1 MKIHP
6 AARIADIKPYF
17 FSILEQRIAVLK
29 EGGLDVI
36 RLDMGSPD
44 LPPAPFIIEAMIK
57 SVKMPNKHCY
67 TASGGSPS
75 FLQAVANYYKA
86 RFGVSL
92 DPKSEI
98 IALIGSKE
106 GIFNIHHT
114 LLDPGDLVLLPDPC
128 YPVYRSGVKISNCQ
142 EYAMPLLRENNF
154 LPDLKK
160 IPEDIARKAKLM
172 WINYPNNPTGAIADL
187 DFFKR
192 CVEFAKEFNII
203 IAHDAPYVD
212 LTFDGYKAPSILEV
226 DGAKEVVIEF
236 NSLSKTYNM
245 AGWRIG
251 MAVGNMDII
260 RLLKIYKSQIDTSL
274 FAPIMDAGEAALMG
288 DQSWLVDRNKI
299 YEERRDIV
307 VKTLLKSG
315 FKLDNPKAGLYVWAK
330 LPEGYGNTMKFCED
344 LLSET
349 GVSVTPGGVYGKSGE
364 DYVRVS
370 NVIPTPRIREA
381 TERML
386 AWMQSKK
393 N

>member
-1 MKIHP
+1 MKINP

-17 FSILEQRIAVLK
+17 FSLLDQKISVLK

-57 SVKMPNKHCY
+57 SVKLPNKHSY
-67 TASGGSPS
+67 TASGGTPS
-75 FLQAVANYYKA
+75 FLQAVAFYYQA

-98 IALIGSKE
+98 LALIGSKE
-106 GIFNIHHT
+106 GIFNIHHA

-128 YPVYRSGVKISNCQ
+128 YPVYRSGVSISNCQ
-142 EYAMPLLRENNF
+142 AFAMPLLRENNF
-154 LPDLKK
+154 LPDLEK
-160 IPEDIARKAKLM
+160 IPKDIARKAKLM
-172 WINYPNNPTGAIADL
+172 WINYPNNPTGAVANL
-187 DFFKR
+187 HFFKK
-192 CVEFAKEFNII
+192 CVDFAMEFNII

-226 DGAKEVVIEF
+226 DGAKEVVVEF

-251 MAVGNMDII
+251 MASGNKDII

-274 FAPIMDAGEAALMG
+274 FAPIMDAGEAALLG

-299 YEERRDIV
+299 YEDRRDIV
-307 VKTLLKSG
+307 VKTLLNSG

-330 LPEGYGNTMKFCED
+330 LPEGFGNTMEFCEK
-344 LLSET
+344 LLNET
-349 GVSVTPGGVYGKSGE
+349 GVSITPGGVYGKSGE
-364 DYVRVS
+364 DFIRIS
-370 NVIPTPRIREA
+370 NVIPTERIKEA
-381 TERML
+381 TERMI
-386 AWMQSKK
+386 AWMQTKK

>member
-1 MKIHP
+1 MKINP

-17 FSILEQRIAVLK
+17 FSLLDQKISVLK

-57 SVKMPNKHCY
+57 SIKLPNKHSY
-67 TASGGSPS
+67 TASGGTPS
-75 FLQAVANYYKA
+75 FLQAVAFYYQA

-98 IALIGSKE
+98 LALIGSKE
-106 GIFNIHHT
+106 GIFNIHHA

-128 YPVYRSGVKISNCQ
+128 YPVYRSGVSISNCQ
-142 EYAMPLLRENNF
+142 AFAMPLLRENNF
-154 LPDLKK
+154 LPDLEK
-160 IPEDIARKAKLM
+160 IPKDIARKAKLM
-172 WINYPNNPTGAIADL
+172 WINYPNNPTGAVANL
-187 DFFKR
+187 HFFKK
-192 CVEFAKEFNII
+192 CVDFAMEFNII

-226 DGAKEVVIEF
+226 DGAKEVVVEF

-251 MAVGNMDII
+251 MASGNKDII

-274 FAPIMDAGEAALMG
+274 FAPIMDAGEAALLG

-299 YEERRDIV
+299 YEDRRDIV
-307 VKTLLKSG
+307 VKTLLNSG

-330 LPEGYGNTMKFCED
+330 LPEGFGNTMEFCEK
-344 LLSET
+344 LLNET
-349 GVSVTPGGVYGKSGE
+349 GVSITPGGVYGKSGE
-364 DYVRVS
+364 DYIRIS
-370 NVIPTPRIREA
+370 NVIPTERIKEA
-381 TERML
+381 TERMI
-386 AWMQSKK
+386 AWMQTKK

>member
-1 MKIHP
+1 
-6 AARIADIKPYF
+6 
-17 FSILEQRIAVLK
+17 
-29 EGGLDVI
+29 
-36 RLDMGSPD
+36 
-44 LPPAPFIIEAMIK
+44 MIK
-57 SVKMPNKHCY
+57 SVKLPNKHSY
-67 TASGGSPS
+67 TASGGAPS
-75 FLQAVANYYKA
+75 FLQAVASYYQA

-128 YPVYRSGVKISNCQ
+128 YPVYRSGVSISNCL
-142 EYAMPLLRENNF
+142 EYTMPLLRENNF
-154 LPDLKK
+154 LPDLEK

-192 CVEFAKEFNII
+192 CVEFANEFKII

-226 DGAKEVVIEF
+226 DGAKEVVVEF

-251 MAVGNMDII
+251 MAVGNKDII

-288 DQSWLVDRNKI
+288 DQSWLVGRNKI

-307 VKTLLKSG
+307 VNALLKSG

-364 DYVRVS
+364 DYIRVS
-370 NVIPTPRIREA
+370 NVIPTVRIREA

>member
-1 MKIHP
+1 MKINP
-6 AARIADIKPYF
+6 ALRISEIKPYF
-17 FSILEQRIAVLK
+17 FSILEQKIAILK
-29 EGGLDVI
+29 ERGLDVI

-44 LPPAPFIIEAMIK
+44 LPPAPFIIEALIK
-57 SVKMPNKHCY
+57 SVKLPNKHSY
-67 TASGGSPS
+67 TASGGTSS
-75 FLQAVANYYKA
+75 FLQAVASYYQN

-98 IALIGSKE
+98 LALIGSKE

-128 YPVYRSGVKISNCQ
+128 YPVYRSGVRISNCQ
-142 EYAMPLLRENNF
+142 DYAMPLLRENDF
-154 LPDLKK
+154 LPDLEK

-172 WINYPNNPTGAIADL
+172 WINYPNNPTGAVADL
-187 DFFKR
+187 AFFKK
-192 CVEFAKEFNII
+192 CVAFAKEFNII

-226 DGAKEVVIEF
+226 DGAKEVVVEF

-251 MAVGNMDII
+251 MAVGNKEII

-274 FAPIMDAGEAALMG
+274 FAPIMDAGEAALLG
-288 DQSWLVDRNKI
+288 DQSWLLDRNRI
-299 YEERRDIV
+299 YQERRDIV
-307 VKTLLKSG
+307 VETLLQSG

-330 LPEGYGNTMKFCED
+330 LPEGCENTIEFCEE
-344 LLSET
+344 LLEET
-349 GVSVTPGGVYGKSGE
+349 GVSITPGGVYGKSGE
-364 DYVRVS
+364 DYIRIS
-370 NVIPTPRIREA
+370 NVIPTDRIKEA

-386 AWMQSKK
+386 VWMQSKK

>member
-1 MKIHP
+1 MKINP

-17 FSILEQRIAVLK
+17 FSLLDQKISVLK

-57 SVKMPNKHCY
+57 SVKLPNKHSY
-67 TASGGSPS
+67 TASGGTHS
-75 FLQAVANYYKA
+75 FLQAVAFYYQA

-98 IALIGSKE
+98 LALIGSKE
-106 GIFNIHHT
+106 GIFNIHHA

-128 YPVYRSGVKISNCQ
+128 YPVYRSGVSISNCQ
-142 EYAMPLLRENNF
+142 AFAMPLLRENNF
-154 LPDLKK
+154 LPDLEK
-160 IPEDIARKAKLM
+160 IPKDIARKAKLM
-172 WINYPNNPTGAIADL
+172 WINYPNNPTGAVADL
-187 DFFKR
+187 HFFKK
-192 CVEFAKEFNII
+192 CVDFAMEFNII

-226 DGAKEVVIEF
+226 DGAKEVVVEF

-251 MAVGNMDII
+251 MAVGNKEII

-274 FAPIMDAGEAALMG
+274 FAPIMDAGEAALLG
-288 DQSWLVDRNKI
+288 DQTWLMDRNKI
-299 YEERRDIV
+299 YKERRDIV
-307 VKTLLKSG
+307 VKTLLNSG

-330 LPEGYGNTMKFCED
+330 LPEGFGNTMEFCEK
-344 LLSET
+344 LLNET
-349 GVSVTPGGVYGKSGE
+349 GVSITPGGVYGKSGE
-364 DYVRVS
+364 DYIRIS
-370 NVIPTPRIREA
+370 NVIPTERIKEA
-381 TERML
+381 TERMI
-386 AWMQSKK
+386 AWMQTKK

>member
-1 MKIHP
+1 MKINP
-6 AARIADIKPYF
+6 AARIAEIKPYF
-17 FSILEQRIAVLK
+17 FSILEQKIAVLK
-29 EGGLDVI
+29 ESGLDVI

-57 SVKMPNKHCY
+57 SVKLPNKHSY
-67 TASGGSPS
+67 TASGGAPS
-75 FLQAVANYYKA
+75 FLQAVASYYQA

-128 YPVYRSGVKISNCQ
+128 YPVYRSGVSISNCL
-142 EYAMPLLRENNF
+142 EYTMPLLRENNF
-154 LPDLKK
+154 LPDLEK

-187 DFFKR
+187 SFFKR
-192 CVEFAKEFNII
+192 CVEFANEFKII

-226 DGAKEVVIEF
+226 DGAKEVVVEF

-251 MAVGNMDII
+251 MAVGNKDII

-288 DQSWLVDRNKI
+288 DQSWLVGRNKI

-307 VKTLLKSG
+307 VNALLKSG

-364 DYVRVS
+364 DYIRVS
-370 NVIPTPRIREA
+370 NVIPTVRIREA

>member
-1 MKIHP
+1 MKINP

-17 FSILEQRIAVLK
+17 FSLLDQKISVLK

-57 SVKMPNKHCY
+57 SVKLPNKHSY
-67 TASGGSPS
+67 TASGGTPS
-75 FLQAVANYYKA
+75 FLQAVAFYYQA

-98 IALIGSKE
+98 LALIGSKE
-106 GIFNIHHT
+106 GIFNIHHA

-128 YPVYRSGVKISNCQ
+128 YPVYRSGVSISNCQ
-142 EYAMPLLRENNF
+142 AFAMPLLRENNF
-154 LPDLKK
+154 LPDLEK
-160 IPEDIARKAKLM
+160 IPKDIARKAKLM
-172 WINYPNNPTGAIADL
+172 WINYPNNPTGAVANL
-187 DFFKR
+187 HFFKK
-192 CVEFAKEFNII
+192 CVDFAMEFNII

-226 DGAKEVVIEF
+226 DGAKEVVVEF

-251 MAVGNMDII
+251 MASGNKDII

-274 FAPIMDAGEAALMG
+274 FAPIMDAGEAALLG

-299 YEERRDIV
+299 YEDRRDIV
-307 VKTLLKSG
+307 VKTLLNSG

-330 LPEGYGNTMKFCED
+330 LPEGFGNTMEFCEK
-344 LLSET
+344 LLNET
-349 GVSVTPGGVYGKSGE
+349 GVSITPGGVYGKSGE
-364 DYVRVS
+364 DYIRIS
-370 NVIPTPRIREA
+370 NVIPTERIKEA
-381 TERML
+381 TERMI
-386 AWMQSKK
+386 AWMQTKK